1 MNCKNCLTKLVWL
14 AGALLIL
21 SVVFPDGP
29 AFLRGPVKPV
39 TPVAPVT
46 PYVTDATISK
56 LLATADVADRNRIN
70 GVYEGLAVVLKRD
83 NGQRI
88 RTTEQWA
95 DLQAN
100 TLQLAITTPGKYPG
114 LDVAIEKVFE
124 DKLGGKDA
132 LPSNPDTVAKLIDAC
147 KTIASSA
154 VVK

>member
-1 MNCKNCLTKLVWL
+1 MTCKNCFTKLVWL
-14 AGALLIL
+14 AAALLAL

-29 AFLRGPVKPV
+29 PIFRNPVKPV
-39 TPVAPVT
+39 SPVT
-46 PYVTDATISK
+46 PVTPHVTDAAISK
-56 LLATADVADRNRIN
+56 LLATADSADRNRIS
-70 GVYEGLAVVLKRD
+70 GVYEGLAFVIGRD

-95 DLQAN
+95 ELQAN
-100 TLQLAITTPGKYPG
+100 TLQLAITAPGKYPG